1 MTNATVRADCI
12 NCSACMFQ
20 RLLICTDFSDGLQ
33 RLVNFVPTLAATGV
47 RHLTFLHCVPLDEG
61 GAIPRVDN
69 EKVDEAQKQL
79 GVASRDVPEG
89 TTVEVVVESGRPC
102 DLILRVAQ
110 AHQAELI
117 LLGLATQNLA
127 AEKLFGSTTR
137 AIYERTKIPILVVRT
152 QLISTYTTEEL
163 DLRCR
168 HIFRH
173 LMVPYDGSEAAKRV
187 IRSIQHLVPRFTP
200 PVVEACTLCQVLEST
215 ERWNVSRQPYIAA
228 AEATLATVKAELAP
242 LNIKVDTQV
251 RLGGAVAEVLK
262 ACLESDI
269 SAIAVSHN
277 RRNRLLEFSIPS
289 FTVELLRQSWH
300 PVLYFPPT
308 NAPTG

>member
-1 MTNATVRADCI
+1 
-12 NCSACMFQ
+12 
-20 RLLICTDFSDGLQ
+20 
-33 RLVNFVPTLAATGV
+33 
-47 RHLTFLHCVPLDEG
+47 
-61 GAIPRVDN
+61 VDN